1 MWLFFLFVAVPIIE
15 IALFIQVGGAIG
27 LWPTLAIVVATAL
40 AGTVLM
46 RWQGVEALRRLQAA
60 LERGGDPS
68 GPLVH
73 GALIL
78 VAGVLLL
85 TPGFFTDA
93 VGLSLLVPP
102 VRAALIAFAGRHI
115 LSRGVVVTGA
125 RFSAGP
131 RPGGP
136 GGRGPEGPGTIE
148 GEFEVLDDDAP
159 EGPDRG
165 GDRRRGDSGWTRH

>member
-1 MWLFFLFVAVPIIE
+1 MWLFLIFVGVPILE

-27 LWPTLAIVVATAL
+27 LWPTLAIVILTAL

-46 RWQGVEALRRLQAA
+46 RLQGLHALSRLKQSLAT
-60 LERGGDPS
+60 GGDPV
-68 GPLVH
+68 GPIAH

-102 VRAALIAFAGRHI
+102 VRETLIRWGASKVTVQAAGFASASQGR
-115 LSRGVVVTGA
+115 
-125 RFSAGP
+125 
-131 RPGGP
+131 RPQDP
-136 GGRGPEGPGTIE
+136 GRPIE
-148 GEFEVLDDDAP
+148 TEYEVLDDD
-159 EGPDRG
+159 PDARP
-165 GDRRRGDSGWTRH
+165 GDSGWTKR